1 MTIFSQSVFDA
12 TVIYNGN
19 EMFKGQG
26 AALGWADKVAKEL
39 GTPVTVEKVGTGW
52 ILVGTV
58 DGAPRRWCIVGQ
70 RIAPLTDGT
79 N

>member
-52 ILVGTV
+52 ILVGAV

>member
-39 GTPVTVEKVGTGW
+39 GAPVTVEKVGTGW
-52 ILVGTV
+52 ILVGAV

-70 RIAPLTDGT
+70 RIAPLTE
-79 N
+79 